1 MMSAMEPKRTPE
13 EALREVVGDM
23 LAERGDAAAAPAAEW
38 SEDLT
43 RRLAEVGFKVSKDY
57 HYRSADDPHPAD
69 CYHCGRAENP
79 DPFVI
84 PGTPLELQSS
94 EGEEGRFRHW
104 GGDDVW
110 ICRAHPTYMSGDLSE
125 GDVERTMDLYQ
136 AVEHLA
142 ARDGITDLLHRTIDK
157 VERMKEPY
165 ATANATRLAALDAH
179 APDGGHQGVAARK
192 K

>member
-1 MMSAMEPKRTPE
+1 MSAMDPRTSPE
-13 EALREVVGDM
+13 EALREVVGELM
-23 LAERGDAAAAPAAEW
+23 TERGDRAVDATEW
-38 SEDLT
+38 SENLA
-43 RRLAEVGFKVSKDY
+43 RRLGDVGFKVSKDY
-57 HYRSADDPHPAD
+57 HYRGADDPHPAD
-69 CYHCGRAENP
+69 CYHCGRAENS

-110 ICRAHPTYMSGDLSE
+110 ICRVHPTYRSGDHSE
-125 GDVERTMDLYQ
+125 GNVERTMDLYQ
-136 AVEHLA
+136 ALEHLA
-142 ARDGITDLLHRTIDK
+142 ARDGLPDLLHRTIDE

-165 ATANATRLAALDAH
+165 ATANASRLAALDAQS
-179 APDGGHQGVAARK
+179 PDGGHRGVAARK